1 MKNKLLIF
9 SILILCTSSCN
20 YLEYDESDFLEKD
33 AVFSSF
39 QYTRDF
45 LTNIY
50 SYVPAAFGTIGGD
63 ALRSAACDEA
73 VYVDKLSPVHSFNN
87 GAWSAIN
94 TLDDRWN
101 YFRGIRA
108 VNMFLQEVEGQEF
121 DELKHNEDSYVPIF
135 ILNWLNVMVI
145 FLLLRL
151 CFLKK
156 KPTCK
161 KGRHS
166 MRLFSLS

>member
-1 MKNKLLIF
+1 MHRTLRWVSRPNYFRICFIYVVYGKEVHTF

-87 GAWSAIN
+87 RTKCGRNIRVYISQEIP
-94 TLDDRWN
+94 
-101 YFRGIRA
+101 GILETREYCI
-108 VNMFLQEVEGQEF
+108 FFQEIRF
-121 DELKHNEDSYVPIF
+121 IIF
-135 ILNWLNVMVI
+135 QIITRTGTKNQYA
-145 FLLLRL
+145 
-151 CFLKK
+151 KYQ
-156 KPTCK
+156 
-161 KGRHS
+161 
-166 MRLFSLS
+166 

>member
-63 ALRSAACDEA
+63 ASTTLGDIDALAALKEQMEA
-73 VYVDKLSPVHSFNN
+73 
-87 GAWSAIN
+87 G
-94 TLDDRWN
+94 
-101 YFRGIRA
+101 
-108 VNMFLQEVEGQEF
+108 
-121 DELKHNEDSYVPIF
+121 
-135 ILNWLNVMVI
+135 
-145 FLLLRL
+145 
-151 CFLKK
+151 KK
-156 KPTCK
+156 
-161 KGRHS
+161 
-166 MRLFSLS
+166 

>member
-121 DELKHNEDSYVPIF
+121 DELKHNEDYEDIMAQFKYYPYEAR
-135 ILNWLNVMVI
+135 
-145 FLLLRL
+145 FLRAYFYFELA
-151 CFLKK
+151 F
-156 KPTCK
+156 
-161 KGRHS
+161 
-166 MRLFSLS
+166 

>member
-101 YFRGIRA
+101 YFRSC
-108 VNMFLQEVEGQEF
+108 E
-121 DELKHNEDSYVPIF
+121 YVSS
-135 ILNWLNVMVI
+135 
-145 FLLLRL
+145 R
-151 CFLKK
+151 
-156 KPTCK
+156 
-161 KGRHS
+161 S
-166 MRLFSLS
+166 